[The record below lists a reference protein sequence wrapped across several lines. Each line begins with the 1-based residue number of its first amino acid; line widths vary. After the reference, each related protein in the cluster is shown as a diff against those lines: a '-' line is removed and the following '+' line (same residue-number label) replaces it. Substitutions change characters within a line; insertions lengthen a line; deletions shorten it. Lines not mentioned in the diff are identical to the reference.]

1 MRDEIRVKLSSVIS
15 KERLA
20 NGIKSLGKL
29 RPKVSHSSIL
39 TAAGL
44 SLAVF
49 LAFAIRLLPMRW
61 EIQVGSIHLSEF
73 DPYYQYSLVQY
84 MTQHGLLSPYWPT
97 QWVDYTRW
105 YPFGINMGS
114 SYPALDFVTATF
126 YDIVTFLG
134 FNINLMA
141 FCALIPPLMAALGV
155 FVLYFV
161 GKDIGGKAVGLLAAL
176 ILAISAATITKIT
189 LGFFT
194 TENVGMVA
202 IPAFTLFFLRA
213 IEEERPMKSTVIYSL
228 GAAVIL
234 TYFILGWGG
243 SYYMIDLAALFV
255 FVLLLLKR
263 YSRRLFLVYGLTFG
277 LSLLFAVSTRTEV
290 GPNYLV
296 TFSVLPAAAVFGLL
310 CLNEIT
316 RTLTSAREK
325 FMFAVVFVAGIIG
338 SFIVITMAGYL
349 GAIGVKFMVVLDPLT
364 RGANPLVESVA
375 EQQINSWGQMYYD
388 LGIAILFFLMG
399 LFFIARNLTN
409 KNLFILLFAL
419 TSVYF
424 AASMVRVMVILAPAF
439 ALVAAIGIVGLSK
452 PFVTLLKEP
461 LRLTGKRKALEH
473 VGKEFSGVAI
483 FLIFIVLMTNL
494 AFSPQTG
501 GVPLVYNQ
509 AYQPVTITAGSLSIT
524 PAMPVAQWYDMLAY
538 LNNFNNR
545 STVVVSWWDYGYWL
559 SFLGNVTTLT
569 DNATINETQI
579 ENVGFIFMANETYS
593 MNMLKQY
600 GAQYILVF
608 VTSDYEGN
616 FLNWAGGDNGK
627 WTWMAEISGAAQQRF
642 IDSSYIDK
650 ASSWQ
655 NESTFGAY
663 SNTTN
668 QWVWNNAGLNSTV
681 YQLMA
686 WGKDAWC
693 QVNGVTDPDAANV
706 TASMGGLYEPGVTK
720 QSYGPTYFTE
730 QFFSGETLTPA
741 EAQSDY
747 GGVVPLVCLYKIN
760 WQLYYEDYPNA

>member
-1 MRDEIRVKLSSVIS
+1 
-15 KERLA
+15 
-20 NGIKSLGKL
+20 
-29 RPKVSHSSIL
+29 
-39 TAAGL
+39 
-44 SLAVF
+44 
-49 LAFAIRLLPMRW
+49 
-61 EIQVGSIHLSEF
+61 
-73 DPYYQYSLVQY
+73 
-84 MTQHGLLSPYWPT
+84 
-97 QWVDYTRW
+97 
-105 YPFGINMGS
+105 
-114 SYPALDFVTATF
+114 
-126 YDIVTFLG
+126 
-134 FNINLMA
+134 LMA
-141 FCALIPPLMAALGV
+141 FCAMIPPLMAALGV

-161 GKDIGGKAVGLLAAL
+161 GKDLGGKAVGLLAAL

-194 TENVGMVA
+194 TENVGMFA
-202 IPAFTLFFLRA
+202 IPAFILFFLRA
-213 IEEERPMKSTVIYSL
+213 IEEERSIKSTVGYSL
-228 GAAVIL
+228 GAAAVL
-234 TYFILGWGG
+234 TYFILGWGA

-255 FVLLLLKR
+255 FVLILLKR

-277 LSLLFAVSTRTEV
+277 PSLLLAVSSRTEV
-290 GPNYLV
+290 GPSYLA
-296 TFSVLPAAAVFGLL
+296 TFSVLPAAGVFGLL

-325 FMFAVVFVAGIIG
+325 FMFVVLFVAGIIG
-338 SFIVITMAGYL
+338 SFTVLAFAGYL
-349 GAIGVKFMVVLDPLT
+349 GGIAAKLLVVVDPLT
-364 RGANPLVESVA
+364 RGANPLIESVA

-388 LGIAILFFLMG
+388 LGIAILFFLVG

-424 AASMVRVMVILAPAF
+424 AASMIRVMVILAPAF

-461 LRLTGKRKALEH
+461 LKLTGKRKALEH

-509 AYQPVTITAGSLSIT
+509 AYQPVTITAGSLSVT
-524 PAMPVAQWYDMLAY
+524 PTVPVTQWYDMLAY
-538 LNNFNNR
+538 LNNLNNR

-593 MNMLKQY
+593 LNMLKQY

-608 VTSDYEGN
+608 VTAGSDGS
-616 FLNWAGGDNGK
+616 FVNWAGGDNGK

-642 IDSSYIDK
+642 IDNGFIDA

-655 NESTFGAY
+655 NESSFGSY
-663 SNTTN
+663 SNTTSA
-668 QWVWNNAGLNSTV
+668 WVWNNVGLNSTV
-681 YQLMA
+681 YKLMS
-686 WGKDAWC
+686 WGKDRWC
-693 QVNGVTDPDAANV
+693 QVNGVTDPDAGNV
-706 TASMGGLYEPGVTK
+706 T
-720 QSYGPTYFTE
+720 QPTYFDE
-730 QFFSGETLTPA
+730 QFFSGETLTPT

-747 GGVVPLVCLYKIN
+747 GGLVPLVCLYKID
-760 WQLYYEDYPNA
+760 WQKYYQDYPNA